1 MPKFP
6 FSIPMPKLP
15 FGELVRNY
23 RQMRGMTVEQLAE
36 AVHLAPSAMR
46 TIEGSSGMAPPSETV
61 KALAVALKLTGDDL
75 DMFNAAAA
83 LNSPFVRAITNQ
95 QEQGQQPKLPTF
107 HASILVFMIADV
119 RGYTHFTQTHGD
131 HAAAQLTTK
140 VAEIS
145 RSVIERWDG
154 RVVELRGDEVM
165 AVFGS
170 VRQALQAALGMQAEF
185 AAATQAQPNLPLDVG
200 IGLDVGE
207 VAVLDDGYRGAALN
221 RAARLCGVADGGDIL
236 ITNGL
241 KYIASLVEGIS
252 FVERGRLQLKGFEE
266 PVDILSVVQAT
277 LEAGKQEQKLLGDGN
292 S

>member
-1 MPKFP
+1 MPLP

-23 RQMRGMTVEQLAE
+23 RQMRGMTVEELAE
-36 AVHLAPSAMR
+36 AIHLAPSAVR
-46 TIEGSSGMAPPSETV
+46 TIEEGAGMAPPSATV
-61 KALAVALKLTGDDL
+61 KALADVFQLEGEDRELF
-75 DMFNAAAA
+75 MAAAA
-83 LNSPFVRAITNQ
+83 LNSPFLRALTNQ
-95 QEQGQQPKLPTF
+95 KDTQQQKLPTF
-107 HASILVFMIADV
+107 TASILVFMIADV
-119 RGYTHFTQTHGD
+119 RGYTHFTQTYGD

-145 RSVIERWDG
+145 RSMIERWDG

-170 VRQALQAALGMQAEF
+170 VRQALQAALAMQAEF

-241 KYIASLVEGIS
+241 KYIASLVEGVS
-252 FVERGRLQLKGFEE
+252 FVERGRMQLKGFED
-266 PVDILSVVQAT
+266 PVDILGVVQAT
-277 LEAGKQEQKLLGDGN
+277 LEAGKHEQKLLGDGN
-292 S
+292 G